1 MFTFEKMLIAIAYT
15 TCKTYIF
22 KYFISNS
29 FILIINILWFQIH
42 KYFAS
47 KNMARADD
55 YYDIHIDINIIG
67 LTRYVN
73 RSSQLTVGRKST
85 VIKKYS

>member
-1 MFTFEKMLIAIAYT
+1 
-15 TCKTYIF
+15 
-22 KYFISNS
+22 
-29 FILIINILWFQIH
+29 
-42 KYFAS
+42 
-47 KNMARADD
+47 MARADD

-73 RSSQLTVGRKST
+73 RSSQRTVGRKST